1 MQVHELHPCK
11 NKLIY
16 EKHIHHLMVYMYVYA
31 NYKPTDTLSARD
43 FVLDLPPD
51 YA

>member
-16 EKHIHHLMVYMYVYA
+16 EKHIHHLMVYMSVWYEF
-31 NYKPTDTLSARD
+31 L
-43 FVLDLPPD
+43 
-51 YA
+51 